1 VSQTRQVPAGDQF
14 YRLQKTLKL
23 PIKWMAIEAM
33 DDRKFSQMSD
43 VWSFGVTF
51 WEVMRF
57 VSCAPLL
64 PL

>member
-1 VSQTRQVPAGDQF
+1 MPEGEQY

-33 DDRKFSQMSD
+33 DDRKFSQKSD

-51 WEVMRF
+51 WEVMRL
-57 VSCAPLL
+57 VWLL
-64 PL
+64 CLSVAC